1 MKICDNCPYR
11 GRCENMQRCIQG
23 KNDQIVAQKI
33 TPPPL
38 HVNTTRGP
46 AMTSKPEP
54 SSTFKRIAKKVK
66 K

>member
-1 MKICDNCPYR
+1 MIVCDNCPYR

-23 KNDQIVAQKI
+23 KNDQIPEQKI
-33 TPPPL
+33 KVPAL
-38 HVNTTRGP
+38 NINTTKGP
-46 AMTSKPEP
+46 TVTKAPEP